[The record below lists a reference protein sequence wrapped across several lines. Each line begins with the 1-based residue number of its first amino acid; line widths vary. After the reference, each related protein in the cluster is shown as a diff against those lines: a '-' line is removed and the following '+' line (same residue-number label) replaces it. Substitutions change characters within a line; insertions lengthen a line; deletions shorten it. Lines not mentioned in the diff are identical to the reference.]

1 MAKIEDIEKKIEE
14 LKQKKKELIQN
25 EKSKERKA
33 RTRRLIEMGAIIE
46 KELNLK
52 NKDEV
57 FSLCE
62 YLKKYTDN
70 FEKIKKYIANSTEKL
85 GSCKIAKP

>member
-14 LKQKKKELIQN
+14 LKQKRKEILQS

-33 RTRRLIEMGAIIE
+33 RTRRLIEMGAVIE

-57 FSLCE
+57 LYLCE
-62 YLKKYTDN
+62 YLKKYPDN
-70 FEKIKKYIANSTEKL
+70 FEKIKKYISDNANKNNEL
-85 GSCKIAKP
+85 

>member
-14 LKQKKKELIQN
+14 LKQKKKELIQS

-46 KELNLK
+46 KELSLQ

-62 YLKKYTDN
+62 YLKKYPDN
-70 FEKIKKYIANSTEKL
+70 FEKIKKYIANYTEKEK
-85 GSCKIAKP
+85 GAKAP